1 VLIYL
6 TVGTKISN
14 AQVVLK
20 LNEVRF
26 KPFFLK
32 LVDWAGARED
42 AAATAAEG
50 THPSLLLAN
59 ATS

>member
-1 VLIYL
+1 
-6 TVGTKISN
+6 
-14 AQVVLK
+14 VVLK

>member
-1 VLIYL
+1 M
-6 TVGTKISN
+6 
-14 AQVVLK
+14 VLK

-50 THPSLLLAN
+50 NDPSLLLTT